1 MLRGSR
7 AGTMEHAVDLGT
19 FVGRFWYVFYLRHFF
34 LSAFD
39 VSV

>member
-19 FVGRFWYVFYLRHFF
+19 FVGRFCAGFV
-34 LSAFD
+34 A
-39 VSV
+39 